1 MNKFSDRAQKV
12 ILIAQ
17 EEAKRLNHD
26 YVGTEHL
33 LLGLASVGEGLAVQI
48 LINLGVDLKKIKQ
61 EVEKIIPPGDN
72 VMVLG
77 EIPFSPRAK
86 KVLEYAVEE
95 ANMMG
100 HIYVGT
106 EHILLG
112 LLREKEGVAARV
124 LEYLGVTYEDVQE
137 EIFSLLG
144 DMETQIPFIKPHKIS
159 KHLKKPKTPT
169 LDEFSRD
176 LTQLAKDGQLDP
188 VIGRETE
195 IERVVQIL
203 SRRTKNN
210 PVLIGDPGVG
220 KTAIV
225 EGLAQKIA
233 LGEVPEVLHN
243 KRVVTLDLGAVI
255 AGTKYRGEFE
265 QRLKNIMEEIRRSKN
280 SIILFIDELHTVI
293 GAGAAEG
300 AVDASNMLKPALARG
315 ELQCIGAT
323 TMDEYRK
330 YIERD
335 PALERRFQPVLVEPP
350 TVEQTIEI
358 LKGIKD
364 RYEKHHKVKYTEE
377 AIIAAVELSDR
388 YINDRFL
395 PDKAIDLIDE
405 AGSRLRLKVTQ
416 LPEEIKL
423 KMEELQEVTQLKEEA
438 SQMQDFEQAAKYRT
452 KEMMLK
458 KQIEEMKKQW
468 RQKREE
474 TIPEVTAE
482 DIAYI
487 VSKWTNIPVTKITEQ
502 EGAKLLNI
510 ENELHKRIIG
520 QDEAVISVANAI
532 RRSRTGIKDPK
543 RPIGSF
549 LFLGPT
555 GVGKTELA
563 KALAEFLFGNE
574 EALVRIDMSEYMEK
588 FNVSRLIGAP
598 PGYVGYEEGG
608 VLTERVRRRPYSV
621 VLLDEIEKA
630 HPDVYNILLQIMDN
644 GVLNDSLGHKVSF
657 KNVVLIMTSNIG
669 AKLIFQ
675 GKSIGFVQNNEDKE
689 REYKNMKSL
698 LTEELKK
705 VFNPEFLNRID
716 EIVVFKPLTKEE
728 MGKILD
734 LMLSRLK
741 ERLIKKNV
749 NIVITDEV
757 KQFLLDK
764 GFDEHYGA
772 RPLQR
777 VLQKYVENAIA
788 EEILLKYNLSTS
800 TDKVYTV
807 YTLLDTENDKIKFE
821 LKEYFSDIEEVT

>member
-33 LLGLASVGEGLAVQI
+33 LLGLVSIGEGLAVQI
-48 LINLGVDLKKIKQ
+48 LINLGVDLRKIKH
-61 EVEKIIPPGDN
+61 EVERIVPPGDN

-137 EIFSLLG
+137 EVLSLLG
-144 DMETQIPFIKPHKIS
+144 DIESPIPFFKPQKTV

-176 LTQLAKDGQLDP
+176 LTQLAKENQLDP

-195 IERVVQIL
+195 IERVIQIL

-233 LGEVPEVLHN
+233 SGDVPEVLFN

-280 SIILFIDELHTVI
+280 NIILFIDELHTVI

-358 LKGIKD
+358 LRGIKQK
-364 RYEKHHKVKYTEE
+364 YENHHKVKYTD
-377 AIIAAVELSDR
+377 AALIAAAELSDR
-388 YINDRFL
+388 YITDRFL

-423 KMEELQEVTQLKEEA
+423 KMEELQEITRLKDEA
-438 SQMQDFEQAAKYRT
+438 SQAQDFEQAAKYRA
-452 KEMMLK
+452 KEMALK
-458 KQIEEMKKQW
+458 KQIEELKKQW
-468 RQKREE
+468 RQKRDEV
-474 TIPEVTAE
+474 IPEVTEE

-487 VSKWTNIPVTKITEQ
+487 VSKWTGIPVNKITEQ
-502 EGAKLLNI
+502 EGKKLLNL
-510 ENELHKRIIG
+510 EQELHKRIVG
-520 QDEAVISVANAI
+520 QDEAVKVVANAI
-532 RRSRTGIKDPK
+532 RRSRTGIKDPRK
-543 RPIGSF
+543 PIGSF

-574 EALVRIDMSEYMEK
+574 DALVRIDMSEYMEK
-588 FNVSRLIGAP
+588 FNVSRLVGAP

-608 VLTERVRRRPYSV
+608 ILTERVRRRPYCV

-630 HPDVYNILLQIMDN
+630 HPEVFNILLQIMDN
-644 GVLNDSLGHKVSF
+644 GVLTDSLGHKVSF
-657 KNVVLIMTSNIG
+657 KNAVIIMTSNIG
-669 AKLIFQ
+669 AKLISK
-675 GKSIGFVQNNEDKE
+675 GKSIGFVQSDDKE
-689 REYKNMKSL
+689 NEYKNMKSL
-698 LTEELKK
+698 LTEELRK

-728 MGKILD
+728 MRQILE
-734 LMLSRLK
+734 LMLKRLA
-741 ERLIKKNV
+741 ERLIKKN
-749 NIVITDEV
+749 IELILSEDV
-757 KQFLLDK
+757 KNFLLEK

-777 VLQKYVENAIA
+777 VLQRYVEDAVA
-788 EEILLKYNLSTS
+788 EEILLKRNLAG
-800 TDKVYTV
+800 TDKVYKV
-807 YTLLDTENDKIKFE
+807 YASLSSGEEKLSFELLDTLTGIEPE
-821 LKEYFSDIEEVT
+821 LT

>member
-33 LLGLASVGEGLAVQI
+33 LLGLVSVGEGLGVQV
-48 LINLGVDLKKIKQ
+48 LLNLGVDLKKIKH
-61 EVEKIIPPGDN
+61 EIEKIVPPGDN

-95 ANMMG
+95 ANLMG

-112 LLREKEGVAARV
+112 LLREQEGIAARV

-137 EIFSLLG
+137 EIYSLLG
-144 DMETQIPFIKPHKIS
+144 DVEPQMPFFKSSKTV
-159 KHLKKPKTPT
+159 KHLRKTPKTPT

-188 VIGRETE
+188 VIGREDE
-195 IERVVQIL
+195 VERLIQIL

-225 EGLAQKIA
+225 ECLAQKIA
-233 LGEVPEVLHN
+233 SGDVPEILQN
-243 KRVVTLDLGAVI
+243 KRVVALDLGAVI

-265 QRLKNIMEEIRRSKN
+265 QRMKNIMEEIRRSKN

-323 TMDEYRK
+323 TINEYRK
-330 YIERD
+330 YIEKD
-335 PALERRFQPVLVEPP
+335 PALERRFQPILVEPP

-358 LKGIKD
+358 LKGIKEK
-364 RYEKHHKVKYTEE
+364 YEKHHKVIYSLESL
-377 AIIAAVELSDR
+377 IAAAELSDR

-405 AGSRLRLKVTQ
+405 AGSRLRLKATQ

-423 KMEELQEVTQLKEEA
+423 KMEELQTISRLKEEA
-438 SQMQDFEQAAKYRT
+438 SQQQDFEQAAKYRA
-452 KEMMLK
+452 KEMALR

-468 RQKREE
+468 KQNREKE
-474 TIPEVTAE
+474 IPVVTAE

-502 EGAKLLNI
+502 ESQKLLNI
-510 ENELHKRIIG
+510 ENELHKRIVG
-520 QDEAVISVANAI
+520 QDEAIKAVANAI

-574 EALVRIDMSEYMEK
+574 DAMVRIDMSEYMEK

-608 VLTERVRRRPYSV
+608 VLTEHIRRRPYSV

-630 HPDVYNILLQIMDN
+630 HPDVFNLLLQIMDN
-644 GVLNDSLGHKVSF
+644 GVLTDSLGHKVSF

-669 AKLIFQ
+669 AKLISK
-675 GKSIGFVQNNEDKE
+675 GKSIGFVQSENEE
-689 REYKNMKSL
+689 SEYKNMKTL
-698 LTEELKK
+698 LMEELKK

-728 MGKILD
+728 MNKILE
-734 LMLSRLK
+734 LMLAKINEKLQ
-741 ERLIKKNV
+741 KKNIEV
-749 NIVITDEV
+749 VFSDEV
-757 KQFLLDK
+757 KQFLLEK
-764 GFDEHYGA
+764 GFDQYYGA
-772 RPLQR
+772 RPLLR
-777 VLQKYVENAIA
+777 VLQKYVEDAIA
-788 EEILLKYNLSTS
+788 EEILLKHNLTS
-800 TDKVYTV
+800 TDKVYKV
-807 YTLLDTENDKIKFE
+807 FSYLDPVNEKVKFE
-821 LKEYFSDIEEVT
+821 LYGSHPDIKEVT

>member
-33 LLGLASVGEGLAVQI
+33 LLGLVSVGEGLAVQI
-48 LINLGVDLKKIKQ
+48 LINLGVDLKKIRR
-61 EVEKIIPPGDN
+61 EVEKIVPPGDN

-95 ANMMG
+95 SNMMG

-112 LLREKEGVAARV
+112 LLKEKEGVAARV

-137 EIFSLLG
+137 EVFSLLG
-144 DMETQIPFIKPHKIS
+144 DIEPQMPFLKTQRTS
-159 KHLKKPKTPT
+159 KQLKKLRTPT

-176 LTQLAKDGQLDP
+176 LTQLAKDGELDP
-188 VIGRETE
+188 VIGRENE
-195 IERVVQIL
+195 IERVIQIL

-233 LGEVPEVLHN
+233 LGDVPEVLHN

-265 QRLKNIMEEIRRSKN
+265 QRLRNIMEEIRRSKN
-280 SIILFIDELHTVI
+280 NIILFIDELHTVI

-330 YIERD
+330 YIEKD
-335 PALERRFQPVLVEPP
+335 SALERRFQPVLVEPP
-350 TVEQTIEI
+350 TVEQTIQI
-358 LKGIKD
+358 LRGIKEK
-364 RYEKHHKVKYTEE
+364 YEKHHRVKYTDETL
-377 AIIAAVELSDR
+377 IAAAELSDR

-405 AGSRLRLKVTQ
+405 AGSRIRLKATS
-416 LPEEIKL
+416 LPEDIKL
-423 KMEELQEVTQLKEEA
+423 KMEELQEVIHLKEEV
-438 SQMQDFEQAAKYRT
+438 SKIQDFEQAAKYRA
-452 KEMMLK
+452 KEMLLR
-458 KQIEEMKKQW
+458 KQIEDMKKQW
-468 RQKREE
+468 KQKREE
-474 TIPEVTAE
+474 TIPEVTPE
-482 DIAYI
+482 DISYI
-487 VSKWTNIPVTKITEQ
+487 VSKWTGIPITKLTEQ
-502 EGAKLLNI
+502 ENQKLLNI
-510 ENELHKRIIG
+510 EVELHKRVVD
-520 QDEAVISVANAI
+520 QEEAVKVISNAI
-532 RRSRTGIKDPK
+532 RRSRTGIKDPR

-563 KALAEFLFGNE
+563 RALAEFLFGNE
-574 EALVRIDMSEYMEK
+574 DALIRIDMSEYMEK

-608 VLTERVRRRPYSV
+608 ILTEKVRRRPYSV

-630 HPDVYNILLQIMDN
+630 HPDVFNLLLQIMDN
-644 GVLNDSLGHKVSF
+644 GVLTDSLGHKVSF

-669 AKLIFQ
+669 AKLIHK
-675 GKSIGFVQNNEDKE
+675 GKSIGFVQNEDSE
-689 REYKNMKSL
+689 EEYRNLKSL

-705 VFNPEFLNRID
+705 TFNPEFLNRID

-728 MGKILD
+728 MRKILD
-734 LMLSRLK
+734 IMLSKLQ
-741 ERLIKKNV
+741 ERLNKKN
-749 NIVITDEV
+749 IEIILSDEV
-757 KQFLLDK
+757 KEFLLEK
-764 GFDEHYGA
+764 GFDVNYGA

-777 VLQKYVENAIA
+777 VLQKYIENAVA
-788 EEILLKYNLSTS
+788 EEILLKYNFTN
-800 TDKVYTV
+800 TDKIHKVYAS
-807 YTLLDTENDKIKFE
+807 LDKQNDKIKFE
-821 LKEYFSDIEEVT
+821 LIDNILNIEEVN

>member
-26 YVGTEHL
+26 YVGTEHI
-33 LLGLASVGEGLAVQI
+33 LLGLVSIGEGLAVQI
-48 LINLGVDLKKIKQ
+48 LINLGVDLRKIKS
-61 EVEKIIPPGDN
+61 EIEKIVPPGDN
-72 VMVLG
+72 VIVLG

-86 KVLEYAVEE
+86 KVLEYAVDE
-95 ANMMG
+95 ANAMG

-137 EIFSLLG
+137 EIFALLG
-144 DMETQIPFIKPHKIS
+144 EIESPQHFLKPHKIA
-159 KHLKKPKTPT
+159 KHHKPKTPT

-176 LTQLAKDGQLDP
+176 LTQLAKEGQLDP
-188 VIGRETE
+188 IIGREAE
-195 IERVVQIL
+195 IERVIQIL

-225 EGLAQKIA
+225 EGLAQKIVA
-233 LGEVPEVLHN
+233 GDVPEVLQN
-243 KRVVTLDLGAVI
+243 KRVVMLDLGAVI

-265 QRLKNIMEEIRRSKN
+265 QRLKNIVEEIRRSKN

-330 YIERD
+330 YIEKD
-335 PALERRFQPVLVEPP
+335 PALERRFQAVIVEPP

-358 LKGIKD
+358 LEGIKD
-364 RYEKHHKVKYTEE
+364 RYEAYHKVKYTHE
-377 AIIAAVELSDR
+377 ALVAAAELSDR
-388 YINDRFL
+388 YITDRFL

-405 AGSRLRLKVTQ
+405 AGSRLRLKMTQ
-416 LPEEIKL
+416 IPEDIKE
-423 KMEELQEVTQLKEEA
+423 KMEELQKIIKAKEEA
-438 SQMQDFEQAAKYRT
+438 SQQQDFEQAAKYRA
-452 KEMMLK
+452 KEMALK

-468 RQKREE
+468 KQKRDNI
-474 TIPEVTAE
+474 IPEVTAD

-487 VSKWTNIPVTKITEQ
+487 VSKWTGIPVTRLTQQ
-502 EGAKLLNI
+502 ETKKLLNI
-510 ENELHKRIIG
+510 EEELHKRIIG
-520 QDEAVISVANAI
+520 QDEAVKAVANAI

-549 LFLGPT
+549 IFLGPT
-555 GVGKTELA
+555 GIGKTELA
-563 KALAEFLFGNE
+563 RALAEFLFGNE
-574 EALVRIDMSEYMEK
+574 DALIRIDMSEYMEK
-588 FNVSRLIGAP
+588 FNVSKLIGAP

-608 VLTERVRRRPYSV
+608 ILTEKIRKRPYSV

-630 HPDVYNILLQIMDN
+630 HPDVFNILLQIMDN
-644 GVLNDSLGHKVSF
+644 GVITDSLGHKVSF
-657 KNVVLIMTSNIG
+657 KNAVIIMTSNIG
-669 AKLIFQ
+669 AKLISK
-675 GKSIGFVQNNEDKE
+675 GKSIGFVQSEDKE
-689 REYKNMKSL
+689 NEYKNMKEL
-698 LTEELKK
+698 LMDELKK

-728 MGKILD
+728 MSKILD
-734 LMLSRLK
+734 LLLSRLQ
-741 ERLIKKNV
+741 ERLLKKNIE
-749 NIVITDEV
+749 IVVDEEV
-757 KQFLLDK
+757 KKFLLEK
-764 GFDEHYGA
+764 GFDEYYGA

-777 VLQKYVENAIA
+777 VLQKYIEDAIA
-788 EEILLKYNLSTS
+788 EEILLKYDISTA
-800 TDKVYTV
+800 DKIYKVYV
-807 YTLLDTENDKIKFE
+807 NFDKLENRLKFSLE
-821 LKEYFSDIEEVT
+821 SSLSDVEII

>member
-33 LLGLASVGEGLAVQI
+33 LLGLVSVGEGLAIQV
-48 LINLGVDLKKIKQ
+48 LLNLGIDLKKIKY
-61 EVEKIIPPGDN
+61 EIEKIVPPGDN

-95 ANMMG
+95 ANLMG

-112 LLREKEGVAARV
+112 LLRENEGIAARV

-144 DMETQIPFIKPHKIS
+144 DAETQIPFFKPS
-159 KHLKKPKTPT
+159 KAVKHIRKTLKTPT

-176 LTQLAKDGQLDP
+176 LTQLAREGQLDP
-188 VIGRETE
+188 IIGREAE
-195 IERVVQIL
+195 VERVIQIL

-225 EGLAQKIA
+225 ECLAQKIA
-233 LGEVPEVLHN
+233 SGEVPEILYS
-243 KRVVTLDLGAVI
+243 KRVVSLDLGAVI

-265 QRLKNIMEEIRRSKN
+265 QRMKNIMEEIRRSKN
-280 SIILFIDELHTVI
+280 NIILFIDELHTVI

-300 AVDASNMLKPALARG
+300 SVDASNMLKPALARG

-323 TMDEYRK
+323 TIDEYRK
-330 YIERD
+330 YIEKD

-358 LKGIKD
+358 LKGIKEK
-364 RYEKHHKVKYTEE
+364 YENHHKVIYSLESL
-377 AIIAAVELSDR
+377 IAAAELSDK

-405 AGSRLRLKVTQ
+405 AGSRLRLKTTQ

-423 KMEELQEVTQLKEEA
+423 KMEELQTITTLKEEA
-438 SQMQDFEQAAKYRT
+438 SKQQDFEQAAKYRS
-452 KEMMLK
+452 KEMLLK

-468 RQKREE
+468 KQNREKE
-474 TIPEVTAE
+474 TPVVTAE

-502 EGAKLLNI
+502 ESQKLLNI

-520 QDEAVISVANAI
+520 QDEAVKVVANAI

-574 EALVRIDMSEYMEK
+574 DAVVRIDMSEYMEK

-608 VLTERVRRRPYSV
+608 VLTEHIRRRTYSV

-630 HPDVYNILLQIMDN
+630 HPDVFNLLLQIMDN
-644 GVLNDSLGHKVSF
+644 GVLTDSLGHKVSF

-669 AKLIFQ
+669 AKLISK
-675 GKSIGFVQNNEDKE
+675 GKSIGFVQSEDE
-689 REYKNMKSL
+689 ENEYKNMKSL
-698 LTEELKK
+698 LVDELRK

-728 MGKILD
+728 MNKILD
-734 LMLSRLK
+734 LMLIKINAKLQ
-741 ERLIKKNV
+741 KKNIEV
-749 NIVITDEV
+749 VFSNEV
-757 KQFLLDK
+757 KQFLLEK
-764 GFDEHYGA
+764 GFDQYYGA
-772 RPLQR
+772 RPLLR
-777 VLQKYVENAIA
+777 ILQKYVEDAIA
-788 EEILLKYNLSTS
+788 EEILLKHNLAT
-800 TDKVYTV
+800 TDKLYKVLSYIDPV
-807 YTLLDTENDKIKFE
+807 SEKIRFE
-821 LKEYFSDIEEVT
+821 LSGSYPDIKEVT

>member
-33 LLGLASVGEGLAVQI
+33 LLGLVSVGEGMAVQI
-48 LINLGVDLKKIKQ
+48 LINLGVDLKKIKH
-61 EVEKIIPPGDN
+61 EVEKIVPPGDN
-72 VMVLG
+72 IMVLG

-124 LEYLGVTYEDVQE
+124 LEYLGVSYEDVQS

-144 DMETQIPFIKPHKIS
+144 DMETQIPFFKPHKIS
-159 KHLKKPKTPT
+159 KHIKKTRTPT

-176 LTQLAKDGQLDP
+176 LTQLAKEGELDP
-188 VIGRETE
+188 VIGREAE
-195 IERVVQIL
+195 IERVIQIL

-233 LGEVPEVLHN
+233 AGDVPEVLLN

-323 TMDEYRK
+323 TLDEYRK

-358 LKGIKD
+358 LKGIKE
-364 RYEKHHKVKYTEE
+364 RYEKHHMVKYTDE
-377 AIIAAVELSDR
+377 AIVAAVELSER
-388 YINDRFL
+388 YITDRFL

-405 AGSRLRLKVTQ
+405 AGSRLRLKASQ

-423 KMEELQEVTQLKEEA
+423 KMEELQEVTRLKEEA
-438 SQMQDFEQAAKYRT
+438 SQMQDFEQAAKYRA

-468 RQKREE
+468 KQKREQV
-474 TIPEVTAE
+474 IPEVTAE

-502 EGAKLLNI
+502 ESVKLLNI
-510 ENELHKRIIG
+510 EKELHKRVIG
-520 QDEAVISVANAI
+520 QDEAVASVANAI
-532 RRSRTGIKDPK
+532 RRSRTGIRDPK

-574 EALVRIDMSEYMEK
+574 DALIRIDMSEYMEK

-644 GVLNDSLGHKVSF
+644 GVLTDSLGHKVSF

-669 AKLIFQ
+669 AKLIHH
-675 GKSIGFVQNNEDKE
+675 GKSIGFIQNEDKE
-689 REYKNMKSL
+689 RNYKNIKSL
-698 LTEELKK
+698 LIDELKK

-716 EIVVFKPLTKEE
+716 EIIVFKPLTKEE
-728 MGKILD
+728 MGQILD

-749 NIVITDEV
+749 DLVIDEEV
-757 KQFLLDK
+757 RQFLLEK

-777 VLQKYVENAIA
+777 VLQKYIENAIA
-788 EEILLKYNLSTS
+788 EEVLLKYNLATTS
-800 TDKVYTV
+800 DKVYKV
-807 YTLLDTENDKIKFE
+807 YASLDKENEKVKFE
-821 LKEYFSDIEEVT
+821 LKEYLSDIEEVT

>member
-33 LLGLASVGEGLAVQI
+33 LLGLVSVGEGLGVQV
-48 LINLGVDLKKIKQ
+48 LLNLGVDLKKIRH
-61 EVEKIIPPGDN
+61 EIEKIVPPGDN

-95 ANMMG
+95 ANLMG

-112 LLREKEGVAARV
+112 LLREQEGIAARV

-137 EIFSLLG
+137 EIYSLLG
-144 DMETQIPFIKPHKIS
+144 DVEPQMPFFKSSKTV
-159 KHLKKPKTPT
+159 KHLRKTPKTPT

-188 VIGRETE
+188 VIGREDE
-195 IERVVQIL
+195 VERLIQIL

-225 EGLAQKIA
+225 ECLAQKIA
-233 LGEVPEVLHN
+233 SGDVPEILQN
-243 KRVVTLDLGAVI
+243 KRVVALDLGAVI

-265 QRLKNIMEEIRRSKN
+265 QRMKNIMEEIRRSKN

-323 TMDEYRK
+323 TINEYRK
-330 YIERD
+330 YIEKD
-335 PALERRFQPVLVEPP
+335 PALERRFQPILVEPP

-358 LKGIKD
+358 LKGIKEK
-364 RYEKHHKVKYTEE
+364 YEKHHKVIYSLESL
-377 AIIAAVELSDR
+377 IAAAELSDR

-405 AGSRLRLKVTQ
+405 AGSRLRLKATQ

-423 KMEELQEVTQLKEEA
+423 KMEELQTISRLKEEA
-438 SQMQDFEQAAKYRT
+438 SQQQDFEQAAKYRA
-452 KEMMLK
+452 KEMALR

-468 RQKREE
+468 KQNREKE
-474 TIPEVTAE
+474 IPVVTAE

-502 EGAKLLNI
+502 ESQKLLNI
-510 ENELHKRIIG
+510 ENELHKRIVG
-520 QDEAVISVANAI
+520 QDEAIKAVANAI

-574 EALVRIDMSEYMEK
+574 DAMVRIDMSEYMEK

-608 VLTERVRRRPYSV
+608 VLTEHIRRRPYSV

-630 HPDVYNILLQIMDN
+630 HPDVFNLLLQIMDN
-644 GVLNDSLGHKVSF
+644 GVLTDSLGHKVSF

-669 AKLIFQ
+669 AKLISK
-675 GKSIGFVQNNEDKE
+675 GKSIGFVQSENEE
-689 REYKNMKSL
+689 SEYKNMKTL
-698 LTEELKK
+698 LMEELKK

-728 MGKILD
+728 MNKILE
-734 LMLSRLK
+734 LMLAKINEKLQ
-741 ERLIKKNV
+741 KKNIEV
-749 NIVITDEV
+749 VFSDEV
-757 KQFLLDK
+757 KQFLLEK
-764 GFDEHYGA
+764 GFDQYYGA
-772 RPLQR
+772 RPLLR
-777 VLQKYVENAIA
+777 VLQKYVEDAIA
-788 EEILLKYNLSTS
+788 EEILLKHNLTS
-800 TDKVYTV
+800 TDKVYKV
-807 YTLLDTENDKIKFE
+807 FSYLDPVNEKVKFE
-821 LKEYFSDIEEVT
+821 LYGSHPDIKEVT